1 MTTGINNK
9 AWLDLIIFLLAF
21 LVLILSAPN
30 SLVAQEEKNGP
41 ITEISVSGLKR
52 TQEKVIDALLERY
65 KGIPSDELDKN
76 AVIATLLNTG
86 LFEDIEVATSP
97 NTEGST
103 MVITLSEK
111 WSIIP
116 IPVFVAGSSGMT
128 AGIAVID
135 SNSFGLN
142 DKLFAVGLL
151 LPGGWMA
158 SAAYVNT
165 PASAGVLGWSTSL
178 YLSDKDTTV
187 VDAQD
192 KKIRSYGLSAISGT
206 FSINAP
212 LAESPFR
219 LSSGVSF
226 NNRDVRDETLNAPD
240 AARDLSLFVEASTE
254 SSSWDGVLLSQ
265 RQLRLQYSYNFGLLN
280 KNSQSIGLR
289 SVYEHPFFPGFKGIT
304 KAAFEFQDAVPE
316 VYQDGPDVLGISIL
330 PSDYL
335 TSIIAGASLGFEAKL
350 IQFPFA
356 VLAGLFSYQGAYSEA
371 ALLDPRFD
379 HGITG
384 SIRLYIAKV
393 AVPAVD
399 IGVSYNLSTGFFR
412 GAFGIG
418 MRM

>member
-1 MTTGINNK
+1 MKTLIKYKTK
-9 AWLDLIIFLLAF
+9 LDLIPLGFLF
-21 LVLILSAPN
+21 LILFTP
-30 SLVAQEEKNGP
+30 SLLESQEKKNAP
-41 ITEISVSGLKR
+41 ITEISVSGLRR
-52 TQEKVIDALLERY
+52 TQERVIDDLLEEY

-86 LFEDIEVATSP
+86 LFEDIEVSTNPNPEGAT
-97 NTEGST
+97 
-103 MVITLSEK
+103 MAITLSEK
-111 WSIIP
+111 WSILP
-116 IPVFVAGSSGMT
+116 LPVFVAGSSGIT
-128 AGIAVID
+128 AGVAVID

-142 DKLFAVGLL
+142 DKLFTVGLL
-151 LPGGWMA
+151 LPGGWMV

-165 PASAGVLGWSTSL
+165 PASAGTMGWSASL

-192 KKIRSYGLSAISGT
+192 KKIRSYGLSVISGS

-212 LAESPFR
+212 LATSPFR
-219 LSSGVSF
+219 VSSGVSF
-226 NNRDVRDETLNAPD
+226 NNRDVKDGKLNEPD
-240 AARDLSLFVEASTE
+240 PARDLSLFLGASTE

-265 RQLRLQYSYNFGLLN
+265 RELRLQYSYNFGLLN
-280 KNSQSIGLR
+280 DNSQSIGLR

-304 KAAFEFQDAVPE
+304 KAAFEFLDAVPD
-316 VYQDGPDVLGISIL
+316 VYQDSPDIVGISIL

-335 TSIIAGASLGFEAKL
+335 TSFIAGASVGIEVKL

-371 ALLDPRFD
+371 SLLEPRLD

-393 AVPAVD
+393 SVPAVD
-399 IGVSYNLSTGFFR
+399 MGISYNLSTGFIR